1 MVCWLAEV
9 KSRITAD
16 GLESRCTVDLFLCS
30 KQVCLARSGISS
42 RMAIPDFTDCGVLP
56 AGVHECTLPEA
67 RETLCYNDRRTAIWK
82 GLIGFFDWAA
92 GLPLPTAYLIDG
104 SYVTD
109 KPVPGDVDVVVDI
122 TGCEEPEHQQW
133 FDAWSQNH
141 DYVKQ
146 AFEVDFYPFVVGV
159 TNDFSAFFQ
168 YIRVEEALRRGIPPY
183 VRKGIL
189 RVEL

>member
-1 MVCWLAEV
+1 MP
-9 KSRITAD
+9 
-16 GLESRCTVDLFLCS
+16 
-30 KQVCLARSGISS
+30 
-42 RMAIPDFTDCGVLP
+42 IPDFTDCGVLP

-67 RETLCYNDRRTAIWK
+67 QDLLCSNVRRSTIWN
-82 GLIGFFDWAA
+82 GLLGFLEWA
-92 GLPLPTAYLIDG
+92 GHLPAPSAYLIDG

-109 KPVPGDVDVVVDI
+109 KPVPGDVDLVVDI
-122 TGCEEPEHQQW
+122 TGCDDLQHQQW
-133 FDAWSQNH
+133 FDAWKQNYE
-141 DYVKQ
+141 YVKQ
-146 AFEVDFYPFVVGV
+146 TFEVDFYPFVVGI